1 MRLVKPFFSFNS
13 LKSKI
18 ISITIASFLA
28 VILVIN
34 FFVSSNVK
42 SLAMSMIQDK
52 FRVTMSLAVELADNM
67 YPGEWHVEGNTLKKG
82 DFVINDNHT
91 LPNKIK
97 SLTGIDCSIFLMD
110 KRIATTVIEN
120 GERKVGTTAAQNV
133 VETVISKK
141 QHYLNTAKVL
151 GKDFFT
157 MYMPLTQK
165 DGTVVG
171 MMALGTPIDIIN
183 KTTNKI
189 IYFLIGVSLISILL
203 IIVIFNF
210 FINKNI
216 VGVINKIK
224 KDLDLMANGDLS
236 FDISDKLLSL
246 NDEVGDIAKN
256 INKTLLAVR
265 EMVKKIKYASDIT
278 MEKGHTI
285 QKSVNEIA
293 VVSND
298 LAKTIEQVAEG
309 ATEQAKDLQDAG
321 ANVNNVYQSI
331 EIIAD
336 EAKIIYEMTEDIDR
350 SVKEGDKQ
358 INELNQSI
366 QKITDLYQRIIDMTR
381 GLSNTVSEINNIT
394 ETIKDIS
401 EQTNLLSLNAAIEA
415 ARAGENGRG
424 FAVVAGE
431 IRKLAEN
438 SKESAKSISSLLGEI
453 IASIE
458 RTSKGI
464 EETGKY
470 IEAQKSISENTT
482 KSFSNIVEA
491 VNKITPLMEKIYQSI
506 EAAKNAGKVLTDKID
521 SISAVTQENS
531 ASAEEVSASTEEM
544 AATLD
549 EIKKLFDD
557 MISAVKDLD
566 DMINRFK
573 V

>member
-1 MRLVKPFFSFNS
+1 MLPFFRFNS

-18 ISITIASFLA
+18 ISITIVSFLA
-28 VILVIN
+28 VVLVIN
-34 FFVSSNVK
+34 FFVSSNVN
-42 SLAMSMIQDK
+42 SMAMSMVQDK
-52 FRVTMSLAVELADNM
+52 FRVAMSLAVELADNM
-67 YPGEWHVEGNTLKKG
+67 YPGEWHIDGNTLKKG
-82 DFVINDNHT
+82 EVIINDNHV
-91 LPNKIK
+91 LPDKIK

-120 GERKVGTTAAQNV
+120 GERKVGTSAAQNV
-133 VETVISKK
+133 VETVINKK
-141 QHYLNTAKVL
+141 QPYLNVAKVL

-157 MYMPLTQK
+157 MYIPLAQK

-171 MMALGTPIDIIN
+171 MIAMGTPIDIIKN
-183 KTTNKI
+183 TINKI
-189 IYFLIGVSLISILL
+189 IYFLIGISLISILL
-203 IIVIFNF
+203 IMFIFNF
-210 FINKNI
+210 FVNKNI

-224 KDLDLMANGDLS
+224 KDLDLMADGDLS

-265 EMVKKIKYASDIT
+265 EMVRKIKYASDVT
-278 MEKGHTI
+278 MEKGQTI

-293 VVSND
+293 AVSND

-309 ATEQAKDLQDAG
+309 ATEQAKDLQEAG

-331 EIIAD
+331 ENIAD
-336 EAKIIYEMTEDIDR
+336 EAKIIYEMTEDIDK

-366 QKITDLYQRIIDMTR
+366 LKITELYKRIIDMTK
-381 GLSNTVSEINNIT
+381 GLSNTVGEINKIT
-394 ETIKDIS
+394 ETIKDIA

-438 SKESAKSISSLLGEI
+438 SKESAKDISNLLGEI
-453 IASIE
+453 IESIE

-482 KSFSNIVEA
+482 KSFANIVEA
-491 VNKITPLMEKIYQSI
+491 VKKISPLMEKIYQSV
-506 EAAKNAGKVLTDKID
+506 EVAKNAGKILTDKID

-549 EIKKLFDD
+549 EIKNLFNDL
-557 MISAVKDLD
+557 ISAVNELD
-566 DMINRFK
+566 DMINKFK

>member
-1 MRLVKPFFSFNS
+1 MMLPFFRFNS

-18 ISITIASFLA
+18 ISITIVSFLA
-28 VILVIN
+28 VVLVIN
-34 FFVSSNVK
+34 FFVSSNVN
-42 SLAMSMIQDK
+42 SMAMSMVQDK
-52 FRVTMSLAVELADNM
+52 FRVAMSLAVELADNM
-67 YPGEWHVEGNTLKKG
+67 YPGEWHIDGNTLKKG
-82 DFVINDNHT
+82 EVIINDNHV
-91 LPNKIK
+91 LPDKIK

-120 GERKVGTTAAQNV
+120 GERKVGTSAAQNV
-133 VETVISKK
+133 VETVINKK
-141 QHYLNTAKVL
+141 QPYLNVAKVL

-157 MYMPLTQK
+157 MYIPLAQK

-171 MMALGTPIDIIN
+171 MIAMGTPIDIIKN
-183 KTTNKI
+183 TINKI
-189 IYFLIGVSLISILL
+189 IYFLIGISLISILL
-203 IIVIFNF
+203 IMFIFNF
-210 FINKNI
+210 FVNKNI

-224 KDLDLMANGDLS
+224 KDLDLMADGDLS

-265 EMVKKIKYASDIT
+265 EMVRKIKYASDVT
-278 MEKGHTI
+278 MEKGQTI

-293 VVSND
+293 AVSND

-309 ATEQAKDLQDAG
+309 ATEQAKDLQEAG

-331 EIIAD
+331 ENIAD
-336 EAKIIYEMTEDIDR
+336 EAKIIYEMTEDIDK

-366 QKITDLYQRIIDMTR
+366 LKITELYKRIIDMTK
-381 GLSNTVSEINNIT
+381 GLSNTVGEINKIT
-394 ETIKDIS
+394 ETIKDIA

-438 SKESAKSISSLLGEI
+438 SKESAKDISNLLGEI
-453 IASIE
+453 IESIE

-482 KSFSNIVEA
+482 KSFANIVEA
-491 VNKITPLMEKIYQSI
+491 VKKISPLMEKIYQSV
-506 EAAKNAGKVLTDKID
+506 EVAKNAGKILTDKID

-549 EIKKLFDD
+549 EIKNLFNDL
-557 MISAVKDLD
+557 ISAVNELD
-566 DMINRFK
+566 DMINKFK